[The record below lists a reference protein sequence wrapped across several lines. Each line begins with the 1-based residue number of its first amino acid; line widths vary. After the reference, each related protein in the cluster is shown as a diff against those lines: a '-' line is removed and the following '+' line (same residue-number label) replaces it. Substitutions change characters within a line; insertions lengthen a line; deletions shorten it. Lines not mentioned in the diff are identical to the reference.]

1 MSDERDAPLWERL
14 RARTVTGQVAR
25 RGQGRTL
32 RGMSTAERAGSDGFG
47 RGPAGSRP
55 VLRPNAAPGDTDQV
69 TAALSPQ
76 VSGSTPVRANDQP
89 MTTVLRSS
97 VKIGQRQI
105 TVRRL
110 DPWTVLKLSVVFYA
124 VLLLLLMLLV
134 TLFWAFLNTVGA
146 VETVLGFANEAQLN
160 VRYDASEIARAIF
173 LVGLL
178 GVVSLSGVNVFF
190 CFLYNLVA
198 DLTGGFRLTIDD
210 ER

>member
-1 MSDERDAPLWERL
+1 M
-14 RARTVTGQVAR
+14 
-25 RGQGRTL
+25 
-32 RGMSTAERAGSDGFG
+32 
-47 RGPAGSRP
+47 
-55 VLRPNAAPGDTDQV
+55 
-69 TAALSPQ
+69 
-76 VSGSTPVRANDQP
+76 RANDKP

-97 VKIGQRQI
+97 VKIGQRQV